1 MSDMASPPMEVR
13 PYDLLTEQA
22 PAATQMPVIGPS
34 IDRINHRFARNLR
47 ASLLQH
53 LRRGVDVFP
62 MPIEVVKHKELM
74 ERLATPTYLTLIN
87 MKPLRGT
94 LLMLFDAQL
103 VVTIVESRFGGSGR
117 FPVPLANREF
127 TPFELKSMRRV
138 IEMTLEQYAT
148 AWQPVGTFEPDIVRQ
163 ETNPQFAGFATTED
177 LVLVCAFDVQIDFG
191 KGRLMACIPFTSIEA
206 INEELTSGIVEGSI
220 EYDARWSDGLNSGL
234 QNASITLNVELG
246 NIEITVADLVALQ
259 PGTVFEMGRPE
270 TLTVE
275 SHGIPL
281 FRGRWGRVGR
291 KVGVRIEERLVHNMD
306 ASSLAR
312 FEAIKTG
319 GADD

>member
-1 MSDMASPPMEVR
+1 MSDTAPAPLDVR

-22 PAATQMPVIGPS
+22 PAATQMPTLGP
-34 IDRINHRFARNLR
+34 ILDRINHRFARNLR

-62 MPIEVVKHKELM
+62 APIELVKHKELM
-74 ERLATPTYLTLIN
+74 EGLATPTYLTLVN

-94 LLMLFDAQL
+94 MLVLFDAQL

-117 FPVPLANREF
+117 FPVPHTNREF

-148 AWQPVGTFEPDIVRQ
+148 AWQPIGNFEADIVRQ
-163 ETNPQFAGFATTED
+163 ETNPQFAGFATSED
-177 LVLVCAFDVQIDFG
+177 LILVSAFDVQIDYG
-191 KGRLMACIPFTSIEA
+191 KGRVLACIPFTSIEA
-206 INEELTSGIVEGSI
+206 INEDLMSGIVEGSV
-220 EYDARWSDGLNSGL
+220 EYDARWTEGLSNGL

-246 NIEITVADLVALQ
+246 NIEITVADLVALA
-259 PGTVFEMGRPE
+259 PGAVFEMGRPE
-270 TLTVE
+270 SLTVE
-275 SHGIPL
+275 SGGIPL

-291 KVGVRIEERLVHNMD
+291 KVGVRIEERLIPHMD

-312 FEAIKTG
+312 FEHKTG
-319 GADD
+319 GDDD